1 MEVKTVAARRGWMWI
16 VEGYAMLRKSP
27 GTWIL
32 IVLILYVLLALLVRI
47 PLLGIVFMLLVP
59 AFLAGLMHGC
69 RDLDAGGKL
78 SVLYLLSGF
87 QRNTAHL
94 ITLGGMSLVGNL
106 VLVMLFIALSGDAV
120 TDILKQAST
129 GKIDP
134 AVAHAAAPRVM
145 TATLVVSTL
154 SLPLLMG
161 LWFAPMLVYFDNLR
175 PVRSLVVSC
184 WACWKNALPFLVY
197 GGVVMLGVMVVT
209 PFMMG
214 LGRIDLI
221 IWVLAPVLVPS
232 IYASYKDIFVAA
244 GNPAS
249 SASGNPPVTV

>member
-1 MEVKTVAARRGWMWI
+1 MEVKTVGAQRGWMWI
-16 VEGYAMLRKSP
+16 VEGYALLRKSP

-32 IVLILYVLLALLVRI
+32 TVLVLYVLLGLLVRI

-59 AFLAGLMHGC
+59 AFLAGLMQGC

-94 ITLGGMSLVGNL
+94 VTLGGISLVGNL
-106 VLVMLFIALSGDAV
+106 VLVMLFIALSGDAM
-120 TDILKQAST
+120 TDIMKQASA
-129 GKIDP
+129 GKVDP
-134 AVAHAAAPRVM
+134 AVAQAAAPRIM

-154 SLPLLMG
+154 SLPLLMA

-175 PVRSLVVSC
+175 PVRSLIVSC
-184 WACWKNALPFLVY
+184 WACGKNVLPFLVY
-197 GGVVMLGVMVVT
+197 CGAVMLGVMVVT
-209 PFMMG
+209 PFLMRV
-214 LGRIDLI
+214 GRVDLI

-244 GNPAS
+244 GSPAS
-249 SASGNPPVTV
+249 SASGNPPVTI

>member
-1 MEVKTVAARRGWMWI
+1 MWI
-16 VEGYAMLRKSP
+16 VEGYALLRKSP
-27 GTWIL
+27 GIWIL

-59 AFLAGLMHGC
+59 VFLAGLMQGC

-78 SVLYLLSGF
+78 SALYLFSGF
-87 QRNTAHL
+87 QRNTVHL

-106 VLVMLFIALSGDAV
+106 LLVMLFITLSGDAV
-120 TDILKQAST
+120 TAIMKQASA

-134 AVAHAAAPRVM
+134 ALAQAAAPRIM
-145 TATLVVSTL
+145 TATLVVSIL
-154 SLPLLMG
+154 SLPLLMA

-184 WACWKNALPFLVY
+184 WACGKNALPFLVY
-197 GGVVMLGVMVVT
+197 GGFVMLGVMVLT
-209 PFMMG
+209 PFMVG
-214 LGRIDLI
+214 LGRIDLA

-244 GNPAS
+244 GSPAS
-249 SASGNPPVTV
+249 SASGHPPVTI